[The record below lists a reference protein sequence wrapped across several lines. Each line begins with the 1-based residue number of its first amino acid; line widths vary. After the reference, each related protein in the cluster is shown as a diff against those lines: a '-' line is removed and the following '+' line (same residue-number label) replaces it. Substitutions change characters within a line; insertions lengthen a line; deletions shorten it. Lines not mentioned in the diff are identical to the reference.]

1 MIMGGNNDDDG
12 HRNEFYYNVHDYD
25 YGEDK
30 YYKDDDR
37 HHTQVKFSWLVDNQE
52 VEGGVDRPHLLIL
65 PGLTRLV
72 DEDRNDDYDHDLYIR
87 NDNGAIVKCQASN
100 SIGKSEETT
109 TLDIF
114 CEFIISLLYHHQCY
128 HHHHHAPPS

>member
-12 HRNEFYYNVHDYD
+12 HRDEFDYNVHDYD
-25 YGEDK
+25 YDEDK

-72 DEDRNDDYDHDLYIR
+72 DEDRNGDYDPNLIILTFISGMTMEQSL
-87 NDNGAIVKCQASN
+87 NAKQA
-100 SIGKSEETT
+100 TQ
-109 TLDIF
+109 LA
-114 CEFIISLLYHHQCY
+114 SLRKQPLSTYFV
-128 HHHHHAPPS
+128 SS